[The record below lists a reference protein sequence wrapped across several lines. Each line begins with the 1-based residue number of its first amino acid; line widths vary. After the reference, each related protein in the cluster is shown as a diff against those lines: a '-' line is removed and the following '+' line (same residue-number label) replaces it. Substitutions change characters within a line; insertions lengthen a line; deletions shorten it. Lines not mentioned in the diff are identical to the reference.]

1 MFRRI
6 LVSSLLLALPAVA
19 AADVRVDVDRHKDFA
34 KYRTFTVEIGP
45 LVRTDGVVDEQ
56 NTLAETRLRQ
66 AVDRELQE
74 RGLEP
79 NDTSA
84 NLVVRVSGREAER
97 TQIISTGWNHYGGY
111 WQARRGYWG
120 RRYGYWGYPHFN
132 DVWTRRYVEGSL
144 IVDVIERN
152 TGALVYRARVTDE
165 VDRNLDKQVAKAM
178 DRAFKKFPVREVT
191 D

>member
-6 LVSSLLLALPAVA
+6 LVSSLLLAMPAVA

-34 KYRTFTVEIGP
+34 TYRTFTIEIGP

-97 TQIISTGWNHYGGY
+97 TQIISTGWSGYGGY

-132 DVWTRRYVEGSL
+132 DVWTRRYVEGAL

-165 VDRNLDKQVAKAM
+165 VDKNLDKHVSKAM
-178 DRAFKKFPVREVT
+178 DRAFKKFPVRELM

>member
-1 MFRRI
+1 MVRRI
-6 LVSSLLLALPAVA
+6 LASSLLLMLPAVA

-79 NDTSA
+79 NATSA
-84 NLVVRVSGREAER
+84 NLVVRVSAREAER
-97 TQIISTGWNHYGGY
+97 TQIISTGWNNYGY
-111 WQARRGYWG
+111 WGARRGYWG
-120 RRYGYWGYPHFN
+120 RRYGYWSSPRFN

-144 IVDVIERN
+144 LVDVVERQ

-165 VDRNLDKQVAKAM
+165 VDKDLDKQVAKAI
-178 DRAFKKFPVREVT
+178 DRAFKKFPVRELT